1 MSNAEKYKLAKEI
14 IFWANVI
21 KNHGVNPKFGCIDK
35 THQDVTERKAR
46 GEFKGYGR
54 KIRV

>member
-1 MSNAEKYKLAKEI
+1 MRSREDYKLAKEI
-14 IFWANVI
+14 IFWAKAI
-21 KNHGVNPKFGCIDK
+21 QKHGVNPKIGCIDK
-35 THQDVTERKAR
+35 AHQDVAERKAR

>member
-1 MSNAEKYKLAKEI
+1 MSNMEDYKLAKEI

-21 KNHGVNPKFGCIDK
+21 KDHGVNPKIGCIDK
-35 THQDVTERKAR
+35 AHQDVAERKAR